1 MAKNIYLF
9 TLRSLHLQPV
19 KGNKIG
25 PLKLHPINFCPKF
38 GRSPILKKVID
49 SERKTLSDWY
59 KLNYKINYEPIQ
71 SVYLQYDG
79 VTRDKKIILIN
90 SRLFTMDFSSFS
102 QEKVDFIQKILYKSL
117 CLHYEKG
124 TFLTSKVFCINAD
137 CFRNLNNTNTVMK
150 ASKENYKNNNINS
163 I

>member
-38 GRSPILKKVID
+38 GRSPILKKIID

-79 VTRDKKIILIN
+79 VKRDKKIILIN

-117 CLHYEKG
+117 CLHYE
-124 TFLTSKVFCINAD
+124 
-137 CFRNLNNTNTVMK
+137 
-150 ASKENYKNNNINS
+150 
-163 I
+163 

>member
-1 MAKNIYLF
+1 MTVCLLSRLIILCQNATGNLSYIWQKIYIYLF

-38 GRSPILKKVID
+38 GRSPILKKIID

-71 SVYLQYDG
+71 SVYLQHDG

-102 QEKVDFIQKILYKSL
+102 QEKVDFLQKILYKSL
-117 CLHYEKG
+117 FLHYE
-124 TFLTSKVFCINAD
+124 
-137 CFRNLNNTNTVMK
+137 
-150 ASKENYKNNNINS
+150 
-163 I
+163 

>member
-1 MAKNIYLF
+1 MEKNIYLF

-25 PLKLHPINFCPKF
+25 SLKLHPINFCPKF

-71 SVYLQYDG
+71 SVYLQCDG

-90 SRLFTMDFSSFS
+90 SRFFTMDFFSFS
-102 QEKVDFIQKILYKSL
+102 QEKVDFLQKILYKSL
-117 CLHYEKG
+117 CLHYE
-124 TFLTSKVFCINAD
+124 
-137 CFRNLNNTNTVMK
+137 
-150 ASKENYKNNNINS
+150 
-163 I
+163 

>member
-1 MAKNIYLF
+1 M
-9 TLRSLHLQPV
+9 

-38 GRSPILKKVID
+38 GRRPILKKIID

-71 SVYLQYDG
+71 SVYLQYDS

-150 ASKENYKNNNINS
+150 A
-163 I
+163 

>member
-1 MAKNIYLF
+1 M
-9 TLRSLHLQPV
+9 
-19 KGNKIG
+19 
-25 PLKLHPINFCPKF
+25 
-38 GRSPILKKVID
+38 
-49 SERKTLSDWY
+49 SDWY

-102 QEKVDFIQKILYKSL
+102 QEKVDFLQKILYKSL

>member
-1 MAKNIYLF
+1 M
-9 TLRSLHLQPV
+9 

-25 PLKLHPINFCPKF
+25 PLKLHTINFCPKF
-38 GRSPILKKVID
+38 GRRPILKKIID

-79 VTRDKKIILIN
+79 VKRDKKIILIN

>member
-1 MAKNIYLF
+1 M
-9 TLRSLHLQPV
+9 

-25 PLKLHPINFCPKF
+25 PLKLHPINFVRNL
-38 GRSPILKKVID
+38 GD
-49 SERKTLSDWY
+49 GQRKTLSDWY

-79 VTRDKKIILIN
+79 VKRDKKIILIN

-163 I
+163 IKKSHCPTLSLWNETMTPSIE

>member
-1 MAKNIYLF
+1 M
-9 TLRSLHLQPV
+9 

-38 GRSPILKKVID
+38 GRRLILKKIID

-79 VTRDKKIILIN
+79 VKRDKKIILIN

-150 ASKENYKNNNINS
+150 ASKENYKNNSINS

>member
-1 MAKNIYLF
+1 MYIYLF

-38 GRSPILKKVID
+38 GRSPILKKIID

-59 KLNYKINYEPIQ
+59 KLNYKINYELIQ

-79 VTRDKKIILIN
+79 VTRNK
-90 SRLFTMDFSSFS
+90 FPTFHYGF
-102 QEKVDFIQKILYKSL
+102 FFFFPGKS
-117 CLHYEKG
+117 
-124 TFLTSKVFCINAD
+124 
-137 CFRNLNNTNTVMK
+137 
-150 ASKENYKNNNINS
+150 
-163 I
+163 

>member
-1 MAKNIYLF
+1 M
-9 TLRSLHLQPV
+9 

-38 GRSPILKKVID
+38 GRRPILKKIID

-59 KLNYKINYEPIQ
+59 KLNYKISYEPIQ

-102 QEKVDFIQKILYKSL
+102 QEKVDFLQKILYKSL
-117 CLHYEKG
+117 CLHYQQG

>member
-1 MAKNIYLF
+1 M
-9 TLRSLHLQPV
+9 QPV

-38 GRSPILKKVID
+38 GRSPILKKIID

-71 SVYLQYDG
+71 SVYLQHDG

>member
-1 MAKNIYLF
+1 MAPSNYTPSIFVRNLGDG
-9 TLRSLHLQPV
+9 Q
-19 KGNKIG
+19 
-25 PLKLHPINFCPKF
+25 
-38 GRSPILKKVID
+38 
-49 SERKTLSDWY
+49 RKTLSDWY

-79 VTRDKKIILIN
+79 VKRDKKIILIN

-163 I
+163 IKKSHCPTLSL